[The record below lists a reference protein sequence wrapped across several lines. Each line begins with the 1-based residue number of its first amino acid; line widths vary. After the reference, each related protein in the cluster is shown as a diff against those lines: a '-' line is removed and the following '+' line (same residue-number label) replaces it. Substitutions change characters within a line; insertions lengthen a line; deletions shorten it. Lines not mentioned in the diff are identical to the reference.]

1 MQLLELHESAL
12 LAHCCAGQPVSRRPR
27 RRRQA
32 EYQWTPPGRP
42 NPTVQFH
49 FCKRCGIC
57 TPGRSELEVLG
68 GAFYAVQVSL
78 LDDLDP
84 DELAAAPIRYVDG
97 RHDRFDRP
105 PDDVRFL

>member
-1 MQLLELHESAL
+1 MDAAGPPESDCPIPLLQEMRDSH
-12 LAHCCAGQPVSRRPR
+12 SRR
-27 RRRQA
+27 
-32 EYQWTPPGRP
+32 G
-42 NPTVQFH
+42 
-49 FCKRCGIC
+49 
-57 TPGRSELEVLG
+57 ELEVLG